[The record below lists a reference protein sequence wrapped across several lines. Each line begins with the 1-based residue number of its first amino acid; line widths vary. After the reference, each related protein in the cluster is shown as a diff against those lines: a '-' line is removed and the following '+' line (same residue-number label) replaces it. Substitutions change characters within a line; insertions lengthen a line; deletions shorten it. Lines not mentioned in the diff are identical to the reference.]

1 MTTAPDR
8 GPATAAFAAVAARA
22 QNAGYQ
28 LLRAPGTPTGWVLA
42 DATDGEYLHTA
53 SSLAEIARYLDE

>member
-1 MTTAPDR
+1 MTATPDR
-8 GPATAAFAAVAARA
+8 GPTDAAFAAVAARA
-22 QNAGYQ
+22 QNSGYQ
-28 LLRAPGTPTGWVLA
+28 LLREPGKPTGWVLA